1 MKTIILITILIIALT
16 SCNEIEKINT
26 SENKNKVEYV
36 EEEEGKKAVKK
47 YEEKQE
53 IKTVEEKQEDI
64 SNESSDV
71 NVEKINLL
79 NTQGMTIEERYNT
92 PEGFQR
98 VKVEPG
104 SYQEF
109 LRKQKLKPY
118 GSKVLYH
125 DGREKKKDYVYDS
138 VLDVETGPR
147 DLHQCADAIMLL
159 RAEYLYANQRYDD
172 IKFHFVSG
180 FLTEYSKWIEGY
192 RIDPDTGYYPAGIP
206 GDSSYENFREY
217 MDMVFA
223 YAGTLSMLNEAKPVS
238 PDNIKIGDIFL
249 DKGHTVIIMDIAEN
263 AEGEK
268 IFMVAQSY
276 MPAQQ
281 TQILKNQKEP
291 DISPWYSLNKVVK
304 DKVILTPEWKFNL
317 SDLMEYNGAVEN

>member
-1 MKTIILITILIIALT
+1 MKTIILLAIVIIALT
-16 SCNEIEKINT
+16 SCNEIERITVNET
-26 SENKNKVEYV
+26 KNKVESTEEDDKSV
-36 EEEEGKKAVKK
+36 EESSIEKEAEKTT
-47 YEEKQE
+47 EEK
-53 IKTVEEKQEDI
+53 DI
-64 SNESSDV
+64 ESSDKEIGENLQSAV
-71 NVEKINLL
+71 LL
-79 NTQGMTIEERYNT
+79 NPDGQTIEERYNP
-92 PEGFQR
+92 PEGFKR
-98 VKVEPG
+98 VQVEPG

-159 RAEYLYANQRYDD
+159 RAEYLYANERYDD

-206 GDSSYENFREY
+206 GDTSYESFREY

-223 YAGTLSMLNEAKPVS
+223 YAGTLSMLNEAKPIS
-238 PDNIKIGDIFL
+238 PDNMKIGDIFL

-263 AEGEK
+263 AEGK
-268 IFMVAQSY
+268 KMFMVAQSY

-281 TQILKNQKEP
+281 TQILKNQNNPE
-291 DISPWYSLNKVVK
+291 ISPWYSLDSVVK

-317 SDLMEYNGAVEN
+317 SDLMEYNGAVED